1 MGSSIVCPH
10 CQADARFVSYREKDW
25 LTVCGLVSLPRAYY
39 HCGACGKGHCPF
51 DQENHLLRD
60 QISTGLRPLV
70 CLAGTLMSFEGGSDD
85 LLRRFAGV
93 RLSESTV
100 RRATE
105 GAGEEL
111 AKRQRGGDVVTPPL
125 PRPWDFS
132 IEGHANTA
140 AFIGLDAFSVPIQES
155 GGGKAEG
162 RMIYAAVLYTP
173 DKSHSHYLVDFDL
186 DRVAA
191 QMREASKR
199 LGLGKADKVIA
210 ITDGGNGLR
219 EALRR
224 NFWDDLPCI
233 LDWYHAS
240 KHLHD
245 YAKGLHAGDAGRV
258 EAWAKEAE
266 GILYEGGGTALLE
279 HLRGQAAPG
288 DAGTA
293 DELRK
298 LVGYFEDNEE
308 RADYPTYLGK
318 GWDIGSGPTEAA
330 CKIVGSR
337 LKGSGMRWLEEGAA
351 WVAPRA
357 IASR

>member
-1 MGSSIVCPH
+1 VN
-10 CQADARFVSYREKDW
+10 YRPKDW
-25 LTVCGLVSLPRAYY
+25 LTVCGWISLPRAYY
-39 HCGACGKGHCPF
+39 HCKACGEGHCPF
-51 DQENHLLRD
+51 DHDNHLHADKL
-60 QISTGLRPLV
+60 STGLRPLV
-70 CLAGTLMSFEGGSDD
+70 CLAGTLESFEGGSDD

-105 GAGEEL
+105 AAGAEL
-111 AKRQRGGDVVTPPL
+111 AGRQRGGDVVIPPL
-125 PRPWDFS
+125 PRPLDFS

-140 AFIGLDAFSVPIQES
+140 AFLGLDAFSVPIQAS

-162 RMIYAAVLYTP
+162 RMIYTAVLYTP

-186 DRVAA
+186 GGIAA
-191 QMREASKR
+191 QMREASKG
-199 LGLGKADKVIA
+199 LDLGKADQVVA

-224 NFWDDLPCI
+224 NFWDDLTFV
-233 LDWYHAS
+233 LDWYHAAE
-240 KHLHD
+240 HLHD
-245 YAKGLHAGDAGRV
+245 YAKGLHAGDAAGAAAWS
-258 EAWAKEAE
+258 EAAK
-266 GILYEGGGTALLE
+266 GILYERGGTALLE
-279 HLRGQAAPG
+279 HLRGQAVPA

-298 LVGYFEDNEE
+298 LIGYFEGNES
-308 RADYPTYLGK
+308 RTDYPGYRAK

-330 CKIVGSR
+330 CKVVGSR

-351 WVAPRA
+351 WVAPLRA
-357 IASR
+357 LYQSGAEAWDAFWGMAA